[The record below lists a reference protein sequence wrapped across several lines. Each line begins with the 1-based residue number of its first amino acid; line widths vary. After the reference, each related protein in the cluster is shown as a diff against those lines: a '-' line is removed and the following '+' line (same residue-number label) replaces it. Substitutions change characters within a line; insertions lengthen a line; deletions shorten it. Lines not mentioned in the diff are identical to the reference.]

1 MTEKRFLIL
10 DDLWLEDPNSEET
23 RRRIRK
29 WFRNIG
35 VYGGITMP
43 EIPEGTP
50 TGGYDGETEQG
61 PEMSSGEKI
70 WILKRIPATVH
81 GGILCHLTCDGKAR
95 AMIHLQDEE
104 EFNWLKPRIDGLQPF
119 RNVES
124 PR

>member
-1 MTEKRFLIL
+1 MTEKQFLIL
-10 DDLWLEDPNSEET
+10 DDPWVEDLDPEET
-23 RRRIRK
+23 RRQIRK
-29 WFRNIG
+29 WFNEIG
-35 VYGGITMP
+35 VFGGITMP

-50 TGGYDGETEQG
+50 TGGYDGESKQG

-70 WILKRIPATVH
+70 WNLKRIPATVH
-81 GGILCHLTCDGKAR
+81 GGILTHLTCDGEAR
-95 AMIHLQDEE
+95 AVIHLKDEE